1 MEDVNMIKANKIM
14 ETLRTSPSQ
23 VGRVNL
29 FKALLGEVFPTGVY
43 CNHQNFL
50 IQEFNQVLKEEL
62 LTNIVQ
68 QEIKYRFQ
76 HTVIASF
83 VGPKIPIH
91 CIVDW
96 VGLMNAMVKIGV
108 INF

>member
-1 MEDVNMIKANKIM
+1 M
-14 ETLRTSPSQ
+14 
-23 VGRVNL
+23 
-29 FKALLGEVFPTGVY
+29 
-43 CNHQNFL
+43 
-50 IQEFNQVLKEEL
+50 LKEEL

-68 QEIKYRFQ
+68 QEIKYHFQ

-96 VGLMNAMVKIGV
+96 VGLMNVMVKIGV